1 LRRFTLWLWLCL
13 FIFIPLV
20 PSRLL
25 GQTPATTSKAAPAA
39 QAKPAASKSGAS
51 LLHPDTL
58 KAKAPDVY
66 EVKFVTTK
74 GDFTLQVTRAWAPQ
88 AADRFYN
95 LVKNHFYDGASFF
108 RVVPTFV
115 VQFGLTGNPAVNK
128 AWTEANIKDDPVA
141 QSNIAGTI
149 TFAMAGPN
157 TRTTQVFI
165 NLGNNAR
172 LDASGFA
179 PFGKVTEGMD
189 VVSQFYGGYGDA
201 TTSHQGEITN
211 EGKAYLDKNFP
222 KLDSIKTATILS
234 PAAAP
239 KAAAAKGTAP
249 AAKSAAP
256 AAGDK
261 PKP

>member
-1 LRRFTLWLWLCL
+1 MRRFTPWLCF
-13 FIFIPLV
+13 FIFTTLV
-20 PSRLL
+20 PSGLR
-25 GQTPATTSKAAPAA
+25 GQTQPAASKPAPAA
-39 QAKPAASKSGAS
+39 QQKSPAAKPAAS
-51 LLHPDTL
+51 LLHPETL

-74 GDFTLQVTRAWAPQ
+74 GDFVLQVTRAWAPLG
-88 AADRFYN
+88 ADRFYN
-95 LVKNHFYDGASFF
+95 LVKYHFYDGAPFF
-108 RVVPTFV
+108 RVVPGFV

-128 AWTEANIKDDPVA
+128 AWTDANIKDEPVT
-141 QSNIAGTI
+141 QSNVAGTI

-165 NLGNNAR
+165 NFANNSR

-189 VVSQFYGGYGDA
+189 VVNLLYGGYADSP
-201 TTSHQGEITN
+201 TSHQGEITN
-211 EGKAYLDKNFP
+211 QGKAYLDKNFP
-222 KLDSIKTATILS
+222 KLDSIKTATITS

-239 KAAAAKGTAP
+239 KAPAAKGTAP
-249 AAKSAAP
+249 AAKGAAP
-256 AAGDK
+256 AAGEK